1 MKKSMSIKRSD
12 KGVSPA
18 VTSVVIMATALLISM
33 ALAYWT
39 ITIIPVYARHEQI
52 RITRC
57 IIESQN
63 SAAITLENT
72 GSFDAI
78 LEYISING
86 LLPKLGLSPLITLK
100 PGEKTTINIDLNY
113 YSLSRFIAG
122 LRYDFI
128 IHTNNKGQYPISA
141 RAY

>member
-1 MKKSMSIKRSD
+1 M
-12 KGVSPA
+12 
-18 VTSVVIMATALLISM
+18 
-33 ALAYWT
+33 
-39 ITIIPVYARHEQI
+39 ITIIPEYARHEEI

-57 IIESQN
+57 IIESKN
-63 SAAITLENT
+63 SVAITLENT

-86 LLPKLGLSPLITLK
+86 VLPKLGLAPLITLK

-113 YSLSRFIAG
+113 YSLSEFTVG

-128 IHTNNKGQYPISA
+128 IHTNNKGKYPISA
-141 RAY
+141 RTY